1 MKIVIKVALLVLV
14 LTSAVALAQEEIRKE
29 RIKFK
34 SGEIG
39 ATIKGHIKGYEI
51 VDYLVRAKTGQSMTV
66 ILESKNTA
74 NYFNVMAPGE
84 ETAMFIGSTSGSRF
98 VGELPKDG
106 DYTIRVYLMRSAARR
121 GEKANFKLDVA
132 IAGNKASSEAANKD
146 KPASANDEEAA
157 SDATVRAGESK
168 FDATGQIPCAQ
179 HAGQPMGQCDFGVAR
194 AGGGTA
200 TVVIT
205 MPDGRKRAIFFTKG
219 KAIAADLSQADG
231 NMDFRATKESDLYKI
246 QAGNERY
253 EIPEAVIYGG

>member
-1 MKIVIKVALLVLV
+1 MKIILRVALLFLV
-14 LTSAVALAQEEIRKE
+14 LTGTVALAQEEIRNE

-34 SGEIG
+34 PGEIG
-39 ATIKGHIKGYEI
+39 ATIKSHIKGYEI
-51 VDYLVRAKTGQSMTV
+51 VDYLVRAKAGQSMTV
-66 ILESKNTA
+66 ILDTKNTA

-84 ETAMFIGSTSGSRF
+84 ESAMFIGSTSGNRF

-121 GEKANFKLDVA
+121 GEKANYKLDVA
-132 IAGNKASSEAANKD
+132 IAGNKASSEAAKKD
-146 KPASANDEEAA
+146 ESVSADDEEAA
-157 SDATVRAGESK
+157 SDATVRAGEGK
-168 FDATGQIPCAQ
+168 FDATGQVPCAQ

-219 KAIAADLSQADG
+219 KAIGADLSQADG
-231 NMDFRATKESDLYKI
+231 NMDFNAIKEADLYKI
-246 QAGNERY
+246 KAGNERY
-253 EIPEAVIYGG
+253 EIPDAVIWGG